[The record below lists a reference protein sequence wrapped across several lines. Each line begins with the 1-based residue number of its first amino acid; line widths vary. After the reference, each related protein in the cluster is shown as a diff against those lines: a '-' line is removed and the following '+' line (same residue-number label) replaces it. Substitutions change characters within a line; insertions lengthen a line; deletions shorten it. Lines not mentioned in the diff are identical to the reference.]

1 MEASGLNQWEIG
13 DVKITRVVESE
24 GPRDGTFILPNGT
37 AENVQKESDWL
48 YPAFSDQNGK
58 LRMAIQAL
66 VIESQGK
73 RIIVDTC
80 IGNDKVRSNP
90 EWNKLQL
97 PFLQDL
103 QKIGC
108 SREAIDRV
116 ICTHLHIDHVGWNTM
131 LKDGKWVP
139 TFPNANYLIGG
150 TEWDFSSRVDDP
162 FLKDL
167 VDDSVRPVMAE
178 GISELVDDGYR
189 ITDEV
194 WHESTPGHTPG
205 HFAVRIPPR
214 VRTESSPM
222 TSCIIRFNSAIPSG
236 MTISTQT
243 GRWQRKHVGRS
254 ASVTPTRECCCSGR
268 ISRCRRQAKSRRRTT
283 PSAFRWLDKKD
294 TQPRRDARGGGYLK
308 LEKQHPRTSGRRNQ
322 GR

>member
-1 MEASGLNQWEIG
+1 MAASGVNSWKIG
-13 DVKITRVVESE
+13 EVKITRVVESE
-24 GPRDGTFILPNGT
+24 GPWDGTFILPNGT
-37 AENVQKESDWL
+37 AENVRKESDWL
-48 YPAFSDQNGK
+48 FPVFSDENGK

-90 EWNKLQL
+90 EWNKQQL

-108 SREAIDRV
+108 PREAVDRV

-139 TFPNANYLIGG
+139 TFPNAKYLIGG
-150 TEWDFSSRVDDP
+150 TEWDFFSRAADP
-162 FLKDL
+162 FLKDP
-167 VDDSVRPVMAE
+167 VDDSVLPVMAE

-194 WHESTPGHTPG
+194 WLESTPGHTPG
-205 HFAVRIPPR
+205 HFAVRI
-214 VRTESSPM
+214 SSKGHNAVITGDLMHHPIQCRYPEWDDNFDIDGPM
-222 TSCIIRFNSAIPSG
+222 AKKTRRAFCERYADSGVLVFGTHFALPSPG
-236 MTISTQT
+236 KIS
-243 GRWQRKHVGRS
+243 
-254 ASVTPTRECCCSGR
+254 
-268 ISRCRRQAKSRRRTT
+268 
-283 PSAFRWLDKKD
+283 KKD
-294 TQPRRDARGGGYLK
+294 DSFRFSLAG
-308 LEKQHPRTSGRRNQ
+308 
-322 GR
+322 